1 MPGGLPPAGSLLWRS
16 LRIYQVYGANT
27 EVGKTIFTTLLCK
40 AAKSRP
46 PGEGTVFLKPV
57 STGPDN
63 EADEKCK
70 GPLFSISFVLVCSM
84 TDSPCSCRPLP
95 FPASLQVRVPRLQLT
110 DLPQPS
116 PAVCAR
122 DLNKDSLSI

>member
-1 MPGGLPPAGSLLWRS
+1 MTHFSAGLGFHLELTWTTSFELWSTRKQHHHNHHHQQTRATHKMPGGLPPAGSLLWRS

-46 PGEGTVFLKPV
+46 PGEETVFLKPV

-70 GPLFSISFVLVCSM
+70 DPYFAVSFVLG
-84 TDSPCSCRPLP
+84 L
-95 FPASLQVRVPRLQLT
+95 
-110 DLPQPS
+110 
-116 PAVCAR
+116 
-122 DLNKDSLSI
+122 LND